1 MCYNFLL
8 VPTPPSLDVRLF
20 FMFHARLPPREIT
33 HIIFSRFSY
42 VCRLCYI
49 EILEPCNHYSYKI
62 WWHFSFSMSDQ
73 LDTHIKLFFRLLLCR
88 STLYYAKWQTS
99 RKLKNCWNIKYEKK
113 VWTVNNSININKVNN
128 HLLSYLTEHFV
139 LKRFS
144 LCWSNL

>member
-1 MCYNFLL
+1 MSIVIICVIIFFWFQPLL
-8 VPTPPSLDVRLF
+8 HWMSDF

-62 WWHFSFSMSDQ
+62 WWHFSFSLSDQ

-113 VWTVNNSININKVNN
+113 VWTVNNSININKANN
-128 HLLSYLTEHFV
+128 HLLSSPHWT
-139 LKRFS
+139 
-144 LCWSNL
+144 LCSEEI